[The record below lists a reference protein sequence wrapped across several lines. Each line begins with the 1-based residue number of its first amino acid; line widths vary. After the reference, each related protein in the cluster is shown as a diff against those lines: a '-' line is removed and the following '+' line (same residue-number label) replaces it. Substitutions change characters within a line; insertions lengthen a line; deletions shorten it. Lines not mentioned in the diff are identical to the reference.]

1 MGAGPLFLAKIE
13 NLLYG
18 DMTLAQGPCSGVE
31 VLEEAGSAGELPE
44 RRGEVKEIG
53 SSHLSFAIKGMGIVD
68 LSRKYR

>member
-31 VLEEAGSAGELPE
+31 EAGSAGELPE

-53 SSHLSFAIKGMGIVD
+53 RSHLSFAIKGMGIVD